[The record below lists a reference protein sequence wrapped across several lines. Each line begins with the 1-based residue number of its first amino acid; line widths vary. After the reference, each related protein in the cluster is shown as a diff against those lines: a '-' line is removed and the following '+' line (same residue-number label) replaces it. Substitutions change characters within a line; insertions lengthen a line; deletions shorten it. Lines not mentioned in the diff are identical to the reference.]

1 MVTADPHAS
10 TTSHPPEHWSSDVV
24 LADGTTAHIR
34 PINRADGPALQA
46 FHLALSDESRYMR
59 FFTAKPR
66 LSDAMVEH
74 FTTVDFHNQL
84 TLVAEVGGHLAAVA
98 SYEREGD
105 ADRAEVAF
113 VVADEH
119 QGRGLGTVLLEHLA
133 ADARERDITRFTAET
148 LATNRQMLGV
158 FRSAGFAETTHLDHG
173 VVGVELL
180 IEPSPAA
187 QAAMEQREHRAEAAS
202 IARLLLPRSVAVVG
216 ASRSRQNV
224 GHQVLRNLLG
234 GNFDGPVYPV
244 NPGSPHVASVPAYPS
259 VTAIPGPVDLAV
271 IAVPAPA
278 VASVLEEC
286 GTKGVKGVV
295 VLSAGF
301 GEVGE
306 GDGEAQLRHLARL
319 HSMRLVGPNCIGM
332 VNTAIGLDA
341 TFSPYRPSAG
351 RVAMLSQSGAIG
363 IAILERSQRL
373 GLGVSAFVS
382 VGNKADVSSNDLLQY
397 WEDDPGTDVV
407 LLYLE
412 SFGNPRKFARIARRV
427 SRRKPIIAVKS
438 GRSPVGVRAA
448 SSHTAAMASP
458 DTAVDALFRQT
469 GVIRVDTL
477 EEQFDMALVLGSQ
490 PLPAGNRVAI
500 VGNSGGPGI
509 LATDAC
515 VAAGLDVPTLG
526 AGTQQALRAILDP
539 KAATAN
545 PVDLVAGAT
554 PEHYRQATELLLAD
568 PDVDAVLV
576 ICTPTFAAPPRQVAA
591 GVAGV
596 VATAGPAVP
605 PPAVPQGERGGTA
618 AGAAA
623 TGPDPVPAAKPVVVS
638 FLAWP
643 DMPALLEPARSPAPA
658 AGAGTD
664 IAAPPADV
672 RVPAFSSPEAAVRAL
687 GRAAAYAEW
696 RRRPPGRVREL
707 ERFDVDRAA
716 DVIAGALAAA
726 PAGGWL
732 TPDQVWD
739 VLEAVGVKT
748 ARTVAVG
755 SADEAAAAAAR
766 IGFPVALKAS
776 GPDLVHKSDVGG
788 VALDLGDEAA
798 VLTAYSDMATRI
810 GERMTGGVVQAMAA
824 AGTETII
831 GVVQDAVFG
840 PLVMFGLGGV
850 ATELLGDRS
859 FRVLPLTDA
868 DAADLVRSLRAS
880 PLLFGYRGAPPADTA
895 ALEDLLE
902 RVARLAGHH
911 DDRGAEIAELD
922 LNPVIVGPDGAVV
935 VDARI
940 RIGPEPAGPPLD
952 VRRMTD
958 RARPGA

>member
-1 MVTADPHAS
+1 MVTADPHSPTA
-10 TTSHPPEHWSSDVV
+10 SHPPEHWSSDVV

-34 PINRADGPALQA
+34 PISPADGPALQA

-66 LSDAMVEH
+66 LSDAMIEH

-84 TLVAEVGGHLAAVA
+84 TLVAEIGGQLAAVA

-113 VVADEH
+113 VVADH
-119 QGRGLGTVLLEHLA
+119 DQGRGLGTVLLEHLA
-133 ADARERDITRFTAET
+133 ADARERGITRFTAET

-216 ASRSRQNV
+216 ASRSPQNV

-244 NPGSPHVASVPAYPS
+244 NPSSPHVASVPAYPS

-278 VASVLEEC
+278 VAAVLEEC
-286 GTKGVKGVV
+286 GAKGVKGVV

-306 GDGEAQLRHLARL
+306 GDGEVQLRHLARL

-397 WEDDPGTDVV
+397 WEDDPGTTVV

-427 SRRKPIIAVKS
+427 SRRKPIVAVKS
-438 GRSPVGVRAA
+438 GRTPVGVRAA

-515 VAAGLDVPTLG
+515 VAAGLEVPTLG
-526 AGTQQALRAILDP
+526 EATQQALRAILDP

-591 GVAGV
+591 TVAGV

-605 PPAVPQGERGGTA
+605 PPATA
-618 AGAAA
+618 DRPAAVADA
-623 TGPDPVPAAKPVVVS
+623 TGPEPVPAAKPVVVS

-643 DMPALLEPARSPAPA
+643 DMPALLEPAQAM
-658 AGAGTD
+658 
-664 IAAPPADV
+664 APPAEVGGGGGPAAEV

-755 SADEAAAAAAR
+755 SADDAAATAAR

-776 GPDLVHKSDVGG
+776 GPDLIHKSDVGG

-798 VLTAYSDMATRI
+798 VHAAYTDMATRI
-810 GERMTGGVVQAMAA
+810 GDRMTGGVVQAMAA

-880 PLLFGYRGAPPADTA
+880 PLLFGYRGAPLADTD

-911 DDRGAEIAELD
+911 DDRGVEIAELD
-922 LNPVIVGPDGAVV
+922 LNPVIVGPGGAVV